1 MIKLV
6 LVTFSP
12 GYKCNVVTVETILT
26 KKRGKEKGYGGQKRI
41 LSAKEQQLLNPGH
54 VGDSL
59 AGTDGTKLMPGGG
72 DVVYKL
78 RIARQVATE
87 DFFQG

>member
-12 GYKCNVVTVETILT
+12 GYKCNVVTVGTILT

-54 VGDSL
+54 VGDGL
-59 AGTDGTKLMPGGG
+59 AGTDGRKLTPGGG
-72 DVVYKL
+72 DVIHKQ
-78 RIARQVATE
+78 RIARQIATK
-87 DFFQG
+87 DFFQ